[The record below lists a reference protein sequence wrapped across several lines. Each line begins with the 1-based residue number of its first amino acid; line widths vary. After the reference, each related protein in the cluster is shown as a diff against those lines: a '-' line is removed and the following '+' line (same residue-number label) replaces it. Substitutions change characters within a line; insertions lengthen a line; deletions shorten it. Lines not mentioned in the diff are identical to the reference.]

1 MKRLLLA
8 LSSAAALWTAACSN
22 GGSGVQPPPPTG
34 MYSNASLNGQY
45 AFMTNG
51 ESFAGGLSAT
61 PLARV
66 GTFTADGNG
75 HITGGV
81 EDVNANGT
89 VTNAILIDGTKSS
102 YAVNADGRGSLT
114 LVLGQNTINFGIT
127 LTSVNDGLMIDETSN
142 STQSSTGSGNFV
154 KQNGAM
160 FSVSSVSGPYVFDFP
175 GLDGNTSSFCPCP
188 ESFLGEFT
196 ANNGVISNGF
206 FDDNDNGTFS
216 SGAFIGT
223 LATDPLNPQAPIG
236 TYGRGIAQIAGQ
248 SFVFYI
254 VDGTRVRFLTSTGGM
269 LSGDGVSQSAN
280 VPTST
285 TALNTSFV
293 FIVAGSSANGGVT
306 RIGRFTASGASVT
319 NVLMDT
325 NNAGV
330 FTLTNSGTSASI
342 SFDAANPGRGTVTF
356 KDPNLS
362 VPFTFVFYLS
372 SAASGVIQ
380 EQSQSTTQGAVDVAD
395 GSIEAQSGGPFTST
409 NVSGTYAFNWSGL
422 SLQNGGSFAVQDE
435 EDVVG
440 QVKVA
445 SLALTGAADSFQF
458 QVGIP
463 VFDEVASGSI
473 LINGDGT
480 GSDGKRTTM
489 SVKLTKVNSITVNS
503 VVYIVNPQLAFFTN
517 NQDKN
522 RIIAGI
528 LKMQQ

>member
-1 MKRLLLA
+1 MKRFLFALA
-8 LSSAAALWTAACSN
+8 SAAALWTAACSN
-22 GGSGVQPPPPTG
+22 GGPGVQPPPPVG
-34 MYSNASLNGQY
+34 KYGLSSLNGQY
-45 AFMTNG
+45 AFTTSG
-51 ESFAGGLSAT
+51 ESFRGGLSAT
-61 PLARV
+61 PLSRV
-66 GTFTADGNG
+66 GTFTADGAG
-75 HITGGV
+75 HISGGV
-81 EDVNANGT
+81 EDINANGN
-89 VTNAILIDGTKSS
+89 VTNAILIDNASS
-102 YAVNADGRGSLT
+102 YTVNADGRGTLT
-114 LVLGQNTINFGIT
+114 LVLGQNTLNFGIT

-154 KQNGAM
+154 KQNSAM
-160 FSVSSVSGPYVFDFP
+160 FSVSSVNGPYVFDFP
-175 GLDGNTSSFCPCP
+175 GLDANSAP

-196 ANNGVISNGF
+196 ANNSGVITNGF
-206 FDDNDNGTFS
+206 FDDNDNGTFK

-236 TYGRGIAQIAGQ
+236 TFGRGIAQIAGQ
-248 SFVFYI
+248 NFVFYI
-254 VDGTRVRFLTSTGGM
+254 VDSTRVRFISTNGGM
-269 LSGDGVSQSAN
+269 LSGDAVAQSAS

-306 RIGRFTASGASVT
+306 RIGRFTANGATLS
-319 NVLMDT
+319 NVLVDT

-330 FTLTNSGTSASI
+330 FTPTNMGNNASI
-342 SFDAANPGRGTVTF
+342 SFDAGNPGRGAVTF

-372 SAASGVIQ
+372 SATSGVIQ
-380 EQSQSTTQGAVDVAD
+380 DQSQSTTNGATDVAD
-395 GSIEAQSGGPFTST
+395 GSIEAQSGSPFTSS

-440 QVKVA
+440 QVNVA

-458 QVGIP
+458 QVGVP
-463 VFDEVASGSI
+463 VFDEVVSGSI
-473 LINGDGT
+473 AISGDGT
-480 GSDGKRTTM
+480 GRNTM
-489 SVKLTKVNSITVNS
+489 SVKLTKVNSVTVNS
-503 VVYIVNPQLAFFTN
+503 VVYFVNPQLAFFTN

>member
-1 MKRLLLA
+1 
-8 LSSAAALWTAACSN
+8 
-22 GGSGVQPPPPTG
+22 
-34 MYSNASLNGQY
+34 
-45 AFMTNG
+45 MTNG
-51 ESFAGGLSAT
+51 ESFTGGFSAT
-61 PLARV
+61 PLTRV

-75 HITGGV
+75 HITGGI

-89 VTNAILIDGTKSS
+89 VNNAIPIDGATSS
-102 YAVNADGRGSLT
+102 YTVNADGRGFLT
-114 LVLGQNTINFGIT
+114 LVLGQNTLDFGIT
-127 LTSVNDGLMIDETSN
+127 LTSLNEGFMIDETSN
-142 STQSSTGSGNFV
+142 TTQSSTGSGNFV
-154 KQNGAM
+154 KQNSSL
-160 FSVSSVSGPYVFDFP
+160 FSVSGVSGPYAFDFP
-175 GLDGNTSSFCPCP
+175 GLDGSQTNLCPCP
-188 ESFLGEFT
+188 ESLVGRFD
-196 ANNGVISNGF
+196 ANNGVVTSGF
-206 FDDNDNGTFS
+206 FDDSDNGQFS
-216 SGAFIGT
+216 SGSFVGT
-223 LATDPLNPQAPIG
+223 IAQDPLQTAAL
-236 TYGRGIAQIAGQ
+236 TSFGRGIASIAGQ
-248 SFVFYI
+248 NFVFYI
-254 VDGTRVRFLTSTGGM
+254 VDSTRVRFISTNLGM
-269 LSGDGVSQSAN
+269 LGGDAVAQSAS

-306 RIGRFTASGASVT
+306 RIGRFTANGASVT

-325 NNAGV
+325 NNAGI

-356 KDPNLS
+356 KDPSLS

-395 GSIEAQSGGPFTST
+395 GSIEAQSGGPFTSS

-422 SLQNGGSFAVQDE
+422 SLQNGGSFSVQDE

-473 LINGDGT
+473 TINGDGT